1 MQPNISVGLATKLM
15 ALIGSLFG
23 VITAVSVIAH
33 GELSQDSVVTL
44 VLSAT
49 SFFVL
54 AGGRYAQAA
63 LGALN
68 RHLSE
73 AYVDIPPS
81 SDAQLIDAGVLDD
94 EDAEDAIPR

>member
-1 MQPNISVGLATKLM
+1 MQPNIPVGLATKIM

-33 GELSQDSVVTL
+33 GELSEDSVITL
-44 VLSAT
+44 VLSAV

-63 LGALN
+63 LAALN

-73 AYVDIPPS
+73 GASDTDPP
-81 SDAQLIDAGVLDD
+81 L
-94 EDAEDAIPR
+94 R